1 MQFKDYY
8 RILGVS
14 REASADTIKAAY
26 RRLARK
32 YHPDVSRETDAESRF
47 KEINEAYEALKDP
60 EKRAVYDRIA
70 TGHHAGEPFRA
81 PPGWDSGPGSA
92 HASNG
97 FSDFFDALFRG
108 SRQRGGVKGQRG
120 GDQVAAV
127 TLTLEEAFRGGS
139 RQVSIT
145 GPRGLR
151 TLNVQ
156 IPPGVTP
163 GQRIRLAGQG
173 EVGLSGGPAGDLYLT
188 VEIAHHRWFR
198 LDGRDVYLDI
208 PLAPWEAALGTM
220 ITVPTLGGPVQV
232 SITPGS
238 QNGQRLRLKGR
249 GFSGTPTGDQYLTL
263 KIHIPPLYSERE
275 KALYEELARAAT
287 VDIRKDWPV

>member
-1 MQFKDYY
+1 MRFKDYY

-14 REASADTIKAAY
+14 REANADAIKAAY

-32 YHPDVSRETDAESRF
+32 YHPDVSREADAESRF
-47 KEINEAYEALKDP
+47 KEVNEAYEALKDP

-70 TGHHAGEPFRA
+70 TEHRAGKTFRA
-81 PPGWDSGPGSA
+81 PPGWGSGFGSG

-97 FSDFFDALFRG
+97 FGDFFDALFRG
-108 SRQRGGVKGQRG
+108 SRQRGSFRAQRG
-120 GDQVAAV
+120 GDQIAAV
-127 TLTLEEAFRGGS
+127 TLTLEEAFRGGP

-151 TLNVQ
+151 TLKIQ

-173 EVGLSGGPAGDLYLT
+173 EAGLAGGPAGDLYLT
-188 VEIAHHRWFR
+188 VEITHHRWLR

-208 PLAPWEAALGTM
+208 PLAPWEAALGTT

-249 GFSGTPTGDQYLTL
+249 GFPGTPPGDQYLIL
-263 KIHIPPLYSERE
+263 KIHIPPLRSERE
-275 KALYEELARAAT
+275 KALYKELARAAT

>member
-1 MQFKDYY
+1 M
-8 RILGVS
+8 
-14 REASADTIKAAY
+14 
-26 RRLARK
+26 
-32 YHPDVSRETDAESRF
+32 
-47 KEINEAYEALKDP
+47 
-60 EKRAVYDRIA
+60 
-70 TGHHAGEPFRA
+70 
-81 PPGWDSGPGSA
+81 
-92 HASNG
+92 
-97 FSDFFDALFRG
+97 
-108 SRQRGGVKGQRG
+108 
-120 GDQVAAV
+120 
-127 TLTLEEAFRGGS
+127 
-139 RQVSIT
+139 
-145 GPRGLR
+145 
-151 TLNVQ
+151 
-156 IPPGVTP
+156 
-163 GQRIRLAGQG
+163 
-173 EVGLSGGPAGDLYLT
+173 
-188 VEIAHHRWFR
+188 EIAHHRWFR